1 MAEMLWELKLPLEL
15 AKYKE
20 QIGLGDL
27 YKYLRYFK
35 MFMERFKVY
44 EKTEKGE
51 IDKSFR
57 LFYKYLFRGKLALVK
72 DPVYGLV
79 ICDIDDKK
87 SVADPNGRLTKVTV
101 KGENNFEKKNLEV
114 GKDVVIS
121 YYDDTHIPPFLYMWG
136 IVQKILVRE
145 DIIDQQDNM
154 LRKPIVITG
163 EGVEFDN
170 AMNNAMN
177 VLSGVAWISTKAN
190 SKGNKGKNIMSDK
203 PMEVLN
209 LQLGNA
215 YKGAELWDSR
225 KHFEELICDYLGYT
239 TTKNEKR
246 ERMNTKEVV
255 NENSVGQTFYKA
267 CVKSLED
274 MINEAK
280 KVLNVDLRLE
290 KVLEESEVKE
300 DDNKE
305 VMDRT
310 SDEQ

>member
-1 MAEMLWELKLPLEL
+1 MLWELKMPIEI
-15 AKYKE
+15 ARFKE
-20 QIGLGDL
+20 QLGLSDL
-27 YKYLRYFK
+27 YKHLRYFK

-44 EKTEKGE
+44 NREV
-51 IDKSFR
+51 DLSFR
-57 LFYKYLFRGKLALVK
+57 LFYKYLFRGKIAIVK

-79 ICDIDDKK
+79 IVDIDDKK
-87 SVADPNGRLTKVTV
+87 SKVDPNGKIVEVDVR
-101 KGENNFEKKNLEV
+101 GENGYSKKNLRV

-121 YYDDTHIPPFLYMWG
+121 YYDETHIPPFLYLWG
-136 IVQKILVRE
+136 MVNRILDKE
-145 DIIDQQDNM
+145 DIIRQQDNM

-190 SKGNKGKNIMSDK
+190 NKGNKGKNIMSDK

-209 LQLGNA
+209 LQTNNA

-225 KHFEELICDYLGYT
+225 KHLEELVCDYLGYT

-246 ERMNTKEVV
+246 ERMNEKEVV
-255 NENSVGQTFYKA
+255 NENSIGQTFYKA

-274 MINEAK
+274 LK
-280 KVLNVDLRLE
+280 KDVKSVLGEDLTIVKL
-290 KVLEESEVKE
+290 LEESEVTE
-300 DDNKE
+300 DDNQEK
-305 VMDRT
+305 MDGT
-310 SDEQ
+310 SDGSSSK

>member
-1 MAEMLWELKLPLEL
+1 MAEMLWELKLPLEI

-20 QIGLGDL
+20 QLGLGDL

-35 MFMERFKVY
+35 MFMERFKIY
-44 EKTEKGE
+44 EGKE
-51 IDKSFR
+51 DKSFR
-57 LFYKYLFRGKLALVK
+57 LFYKYLFRGKVALVK
-72 DPVYGLV
+72 DAVYGLV

-87 SVADPNGRLTKVTV
+87 SISDPNGKITKVDV
-101 KGENNFEKKNLEV
+101 YAENGYKRKGLEV
-114 GKDVVIS
+114 GKDVVVS
-121 YYDDTHIPPFLYMWG
+121 YYDNTHIPPFLYLWG
-136 IVQKILVRE
+136 IIHKVLTRE
-145 DIIDQQDNM
+145 DIIEQQDNM
-154 LRKPIVITG
+154 LRKPVVVTG

-170 AMNNAMN
+170 AMNNAIN

-246 ERMNTKEVV
+246 ERMNEKEVI
-255 NENSVGQTFYKA
+255 NENSIGQTFYKA

-274 MINEAK
+274 MIKDAK
-280 KVLNVDLRLE
+280 NVLNVDLRLE
-290 KVLEESEVKE
+290 KLLEESEVKE
-300 DDNKE
+300 DDTKE
-305 VMDRT
+305 TLDRT
-310 SDEQ
+310 SDE

>member
-1 MAEMLWELKLPLEL
+1 MAEMLWELKLPLEI

-20 QIGLGDL
+20 QLGLGDL

-44 EKTEKGE
+44 EGKE
-51 IDKSFR
+51 DKSFR
-57 LFYKYLFRGKLALVK
+57 LFYKYLFRGKVALVK
-72 DPVYGLV
+72 DAVYGLV

-87 SVADPNGRLTKVTV
+87 SISNPNGKLTKVDV
-101 KGENNFEKKNLEV
+101 YAENGYKRKGLEV
-114 GKDVVIS
+114 GKDVVVS
-121 YYDDTHIPPFLYMWG
+121 YYDDTHIPPFLYLWG
-136 IVQKILVRE
+136 IIKEIITRE
-145 DIIDQQDNM
+145 DIINQQDNM

-170 AMNNAMN
+170 AMNNAIN

-225 KHFEELICDYLGYT
+225 KHFEEFICDYLGYT

-246 ERMNTKEVV
+246 ERMNEKEVI
-255 NENSVGQTFYKA
+255 NENSIGQTFYKA

-274 MINEAK
+274 MIKDVK

-290 KVLEESEVKE
+290 KLLEESEVKE
-300 DDNKE
+300 DDTKE
-305 VMDRT
+305 TLDRT

>member
-1 MAEMLWELKLPLEL
+1 MSEMLWELKLPFEV
-15 AKYKE
+15 ARFKE
-20 QIGLGDL
+20 KLGMNDL
-27 YKYLRYFK
+27 YRYLRYFK

-44 EKTEKGE
+44 EGE
-51 IDKSFR
+51 EDKSFR
-57 LFYKYLFRGKLALVK
+57 LFYKYLFRGKLAIVK
-72 DPVYGLV
+72 HPIYGAI

-87 SVADPNGRLTKVTV
+87 SVVNPNGMLTKVSVTA
-101 KGENNFEKKNLEV
+101 ENGYKANNLEV
-114 GKDVVIS
+114 GKDVVVS
-121 YYDDTHIPPFLYMWG
+121 YYDETHIPPFLYLWG
-136 IVQKILVRE
+136 IVNEVITRE
-145 DIIDQQDNM
+145 DIINQQDNM

-177 VLSGVAWISTKAN
+177 VLSGIAWISTKAN
-190 SKGNKGKNIMSDK
+190 NKGNKGKNIMSDK

-246 ERMNTKEVV
+246 ERMNEKEVI
-255 NENSVGQTFYKA
+255 NENSIGQTFYKA

-274 MINEAK
+274 TIKEVKN
-280 KVLNVDLRLE
+280 VLGIEWKLV
-290 KVLEESEVKE
+290 KMLEESEVKE
-300 DDNKE
+300 DDTKE
-305 VMDRT
+305 TLDRT
-310 SDEQ
+310 SDE

>member
-1 MAEMLWELKLPLEL
+1 MLWELKMPIEI
-15 AKYKE
+15 ARFKE
-20 QIGLGDL
+20 QLGLGDL

-44 EKTEKGE
+44 NREV
-51 IDKSFR
+51 DLSFR
-57 LFYKYLFRGKLALVK
+57 LFYKYLFRGKIAIVK

-79 ICDIDDKK
+79 IVDIDDKK
-87 SVADPNGRLTKVTV
+87 SKVDPNGKIVEVDVR
-101 KGENNFEKKNLEV
+101 GENGYSKKNLRV

-121 YYDDTHIPPFLYMWG
+121 YYDETHIPPFLYLWG
-136 IVQKILVRE
+136 MVNRILDKE
-145 DIIDQQDNM
+145 DIIRQQDNM

-190 SKGNKGKNIMSDK
+190 NKGNKGKNIMSDK

-209 LQLGNA
+209 LQTNNA

-225 KHFEELICDYLGYT
+225 KHLEELVCDYLGYT

-246 ERMNTKEVV
+246 ERMNEKEVV
-255 NENSVGQTFYKA
+255 NENSIGQTFYKA

-274 MINEAK
+274 LK
-280 KVLNVDLRLE
+280 KDVKSVLGEDLTIVKL
-290 KVLEESEVKE
+290 LEESEVTE
-300 DDNKE
+300 DDNQEK
-305 VMDRT
+305 MDGT
-310 SDEQ
+310 SDGSSSK

>member
-1 MAEMLWELKLPLEL
+1 MSEMLWELKLPLEI

-20 QIGLGDL
+20 QLGLGDL

-44 EKTEKGE
+44 EGKE
-51 IDKSFR
+51 DKSFR
-57 LFYKYLFRGKLALVK
+57 LFYKYLFRGKVALVK
-72 DPVYGLV
+72 DAVYGLV

-87 SVADPNGRLTKVTV
+87 SISNPNGKLTKVDV
-101 KGENNFEKKNLEV
+101 YAENGYKRKGLEV
-114 GKDVVIS
+114 GKDVVVS
-121 YYDDTHIPPFLYMWG
+121 YYDNTHIPPFLYLWG
-136 IVQKILVRE
+136 IIHKVLTRE
-145 DIIDQQDNM
+145 DIIEQQDNM
-154 LRKPIVITG
+154 LRKPVVVTG

-170 AMNNAMN
+170 AMNNAIN

-274 MINEAK
+274 MIKDAK
-280 KVLNVDLRLE
+280 NVLNVDLRLE
-290 KVLEESEVKE
+290 KLLEESEVKE
-300 DDNKE
+300 DDTKE
-305 VMDRT
+305 NLDRT
-310 SDEQ
+310 SNEQ

>member
-1 MAEMLWELKLPLEL
+1 MAEMLWELKMPIEI
-15 AKYKE
+15 ARFKE
-20 QIGLGDL
+20 QLGLGDL

-44 EKTEKGE
+44 NREV
-51 IDKSFR
+51 DLSFR
-57 LFYKYLFRGKLALVK
+57 LFYKYLFRGKIAIVK

-79 ICDIDDKK
+79 IVDIDDKK
-87 SVADPNGRLTKVTV
+87 SKVDPNGKIVEVDVR
-101 KGENNFEKKNLEV
+101 GENGYSKKNLRV

-121 YYDDTHIPPFLYMWG
+121 YYDETHIPPFLYLWG
-136 IVQKILVRE
+136 MVNRILDKE
-145 DIIDQQDNM
+145 DIIRQQDNM

-190 SKGNKGKNIMSDK
+190 NKGNKGKNIMSDK

-209 LQLGNA
+209 LQTNNA

-225 KHFEELICDYLGYT
+225 KHLEELVCDYLGYT

-246 ERMNTKEVV
+246 ERMNEKEVV
-255 NENSVGQTFYKA
+255 NENSIGQTFYKA

-274 MINEAK
+274 LK
-280 KVLNVDLRLE
+280 KDVKSVLGEDLTIVKL
-290 KVLEESEVKE
+290 LEESEVTE
-300 DDNKE
+300 DDNQEK
-305 VMDRT
+305 MDGT
-310 SDEQ
+310 SDGSSSK

>member
-1 MAEMLWELKLPLEL
+1 MAEMLWELKMPIEI
-15 AKYKE
+15 ARFKE
-20 QIGLGDL
+20 QLGLSDL
-27 YKYLRYFK
+27 YKHLRYFK

-44 EKTEKGE
+44 NREV
-51 IDKSFR
+51 DLSFR
-57 LFYKYLFRGKLALVK
+57 LFYKYLFRGKIAIVK

-79 ICDIDDKK
+79 IVDIDDKK
-87 SVADPNGRLTKVTV
+87 SKVDPNGKIVEVDVR
-101 KGENNFEKKNLEV
+101 GENGYSKKNLRV

-121 YYDDTHIPPFLYMWG
+121 YYDETHIPPFLYLWG
-136 IVQKILVRE
+136 MVNRILDKE
-145 DIIDQQDNM
+145 DIIRQQDNM

-190 SKGNKGKNIMSDK
+190 NKGNKGKNIMSDK

-209 LQLGNA
+209 LQTNNA

-225 KHFEELICDYLGYT
+225 KHLEELVCDYLGYT

-246 ERMNTKEVV
+246 ERMNEKEVV
-255 NENSVGQTFYKA
+255 NENSIGQTFYKA

-274 MINEAK
+274 LK
-280 KVLNVDLRLE
+280 KDVKSVLGEDLTIVKL
-290 KVLEESEVKE
+290 LEESEVTE
-300 DDNKE
+300 DDNQEK
-305 VMDRT
+305 MDGT
-310 SDEQ
+310 SDGSSSK